1 VTEIPTKNKSL
12 ILVTKIATDI
22 QRPQLRLKSET
33 ELDTDLEPPG
43 TTPDFVTDFSDLISD
58 RT

>member
-1 VTEIPTKNKSL
+1 
-12 ILVTKIATDI
+12 VTKIATDI